1 MIGGDGPDVLLGG
14 VQAEEISGMGADA
27 PISGGPGLNV
37 PDGGEGID
45 LLSEEVSAKYSKF
58 NTYELK
64 VLDGV
69 PTFRSTGDQLT
80 ESKVDQFEAVEF
92 KYDDA
97 GYKMDASTWDLTT
110 VKIIGGGGEDGCVGG
125 VWSDEMSG
133 RGGE

>member
-14 VQAEEISGMGADA
+14 LKADEISGLGGDDL
-27 PISGGPGLNV
+27 ISGGPGLKV
-37 PDGGEGID
+37 LDDGEGIY
-45 LLSEEVSAKYSKF
+45 LLTEEVSAKYSKF

-80 ESKVDQFEAVEF
+80 ESKVVQFEAVEF

-110 VKIIGGGGEDGCVGG
+110 VKMIGGDGPDVLLGGLKA
-125 VWSDEMSG
+125 DEIS
-133 RGGE
+133 